1 MRLAI
6 AYVPRDRDV
15 LGLDMVEETHLPEVR
30 QKWLAAVVA
39 VGDDAQQIAAR
50 PQLSQ
55 RRQGVWEEHTRGD
68 GAYAQ
73 RFENAR
79 AEKRIGRCNAQRV
92 QGVRGDIREVR
103 LSIINDLVPMPDL
116 VAYHPAPR
124 RA

>member
-50 PQLSQ
+50 PQLGQ
-55 RRQGVWEEHTRGD
+55 RRQGVWKEHTRGD
-68 GAYAQ
+68 GPYAQ
-73 RFENAR
+73 RLENTCAGR
-79 AEKRIGRCNAQRV
+79 RIGRRNAQRMP
-92 QGVRGDIREVR
+92 GVRGDVREVR
-103 LSIINDLVPMPDL
+103 LSPTSD
-116 VAYHPAPR
+116 
-124 RA
+124 